1 MIPLGVLTRAVTVT
15 RGMATL
21 GVKLA
26 DWVGKAAARAMET
39 AVVERKA
46 ALAVNHPTAAGD
58 RRAAAATEGTA
69 MTRMPL
75 RSRSVVSMIAAS
87 ESELAR
93 GASGV
98 NGLLARTQMNVKLG
112 KAGRSPATNQGR
124 REYSLNVVGTGTGR
138 TATPA
143 CFPVPMIKS
152 TTP

>member
-39 AVVERKA
+39 A

-58 RRAAAATEGTA
+58 RVAAAATEGTA
-69 MTRMPL
+69 VTRMPL

-112 KAGRSPATNQGR
+112 KAGRSPATNQGW